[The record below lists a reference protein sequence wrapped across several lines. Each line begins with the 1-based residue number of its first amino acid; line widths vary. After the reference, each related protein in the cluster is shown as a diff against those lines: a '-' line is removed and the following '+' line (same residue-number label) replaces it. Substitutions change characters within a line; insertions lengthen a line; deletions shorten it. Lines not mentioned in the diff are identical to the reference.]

1 MKFDIIDPSTGKIY
15 KPPIGKRWT
24 YGKNTIDELLNLG
37 VIDSFRY
44 LNKEGNIYSVW
55 PNAYNARE
63 RNMGW
68 RIDYIFIKKGMEDKI
83 KRAEYLNKIYGSD
96 HCPYLLEIDD

>member
-1 MKFDIIDPSTGKIY
+1 MFSLPERKK
-15 KPPIGKRWT
+15 
-24 YGKNTIDELLNLG
+24 IDELLNLG

-68 RIDYIFIKKGMEDKI
+68 RIDYIFINKGMEDKI